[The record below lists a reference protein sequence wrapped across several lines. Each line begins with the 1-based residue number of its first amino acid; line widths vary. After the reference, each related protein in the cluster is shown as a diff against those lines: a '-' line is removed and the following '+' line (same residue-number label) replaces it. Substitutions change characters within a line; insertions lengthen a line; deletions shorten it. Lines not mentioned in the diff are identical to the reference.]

1 LQDIVDTGGC
11 DNESVLA
18 NISYQVLKGLKFLHD
33 QKQMHRDIKPA
44 NLLINHHGHVKVS
57 DFGIVRDVEYT
68 NEQVDTFTGTYF
80 YMSPERIMGKEYSYN
95 SDIWSLGLTIMTC
108 ALGRFPYGE
117 DTGYWGLLQEIS
129 SRPPPELPADADW
142 SAELRSFL
150 ARCLAKDPA
159 GRPGASELL
168 GHPFVAGPAAQDGD
182 GDAPPDPEEEEA
194 GGETARGELDD
205 VAGAVRRYYGDLW
218 AAQARRRESPTVP
231 NLHATKLRGLAL
243 QLGLPVATVQRRM
256 AAVLADLKRELHGLY
271 APLAAAEKGETDE
284 DYHYDEYGS
293 KRGGAEGK

>member
-1 LQDIVDTGGC
+1 MVAGADH
-11 DNESVLA
+11 
-18 NISYQVLKGLKFLHD
+18 HD
-33 QKQMHRDIKPA
+33 
-44 NLLINHHGHVKVS
+44 L
-57 DFGIVRDVEYT
+57 
-68 NEQVDTFTGTYF
+68 
-80 YMSPERIMGKEYSYN
+80 
-95 SDIWSLGLTIMTC
+95 
-108 ALGRFPYGE
+108 
-117 DTGYWGLLQEIS
+117 
-129 SRPPPELPADADW
+129 
-142 SAELRSFL
+142 
-150 ARCLAKDPA
+150 
-159 GRPGASELL
+159 RPGALPLRGGYGVL
-168 GHPFVAGPAAQDGD
+168 GAAAGDQLAPAPRAAGGRRLVGGAAVVPGPVPGEGPRRAAQDGD